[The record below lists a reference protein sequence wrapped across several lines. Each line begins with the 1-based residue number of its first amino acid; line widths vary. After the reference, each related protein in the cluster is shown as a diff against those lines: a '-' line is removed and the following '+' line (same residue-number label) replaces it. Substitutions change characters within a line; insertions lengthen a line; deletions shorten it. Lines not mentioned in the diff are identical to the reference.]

1 MVEDLTGRVRGICLA
16 LPGVEERTSHGSPAF
31 FVGRQ
36 FVQLWPDGHH
46 GRDTPHLWCAAQ
58 EGVQQELAA
67 MSPPWFFVPPYV
79 GHRGWLG
86 VLLDGSAGWDEVA
99 ELCEDAYRA
108 VAPRRFLETLDR
120 HRAGDGSGNGNGNGK
135 GPEPAS

>member
-108 VAPRRFLETLDR
+108 VAPRRFLVTLDR
-120 HRAGDGSGNGNGNGK
+120 HRAGDGSGNGNGK